1 MTIPGRRQLNF
12 AGFLACTGMMGF
24 ALYAEHILLLSP
36 CPLCVFQRVAV
47 ISLGIIFMIAALQNP
62 SGWGR
67 HIYAAMVLLAVAGGM
82 GVAGRHAW
90 IQSLPAD
97 QVPSCGPGLNYI
109 LDSFPLLDALKMVF
123 TGSGECA
130 DVVWEFLGL
139 SMPAWVFIC
148 LAVVGA
154 FGMWN
159 NLRRV

>member
-1 MTIPGRRQLNF
+1 
-12 AGFLACTGMMGF
+12 
-24 ALYAEHILLLSP
+24 
-36 CPLCVFQRVAV
+36 V
-47 ISLGIIFMIAALQNP
+47 ISLGIIFVIAAVQNP

-67 HIYAAMVLLAVAGGM
+67 HIYAALVLLAAAGGM